1 MFVNEIGTGHET
13 IEFCRTKDQD
23 MILLADI
30 PNLTDPGLIT
40 ALVTLTVLEIILGV
54 DNIIFI
60 SIVSNKLPADQ
71 QGKART
77 IGLLLA
83 MVFRILLL
91 LTITWII
98 KLTNPV
104 FTIGFI
110 KDEGQPLGIS
120 WKDIILIAGGIFLII
135 KSTLEIHQKLEV
147 ARKPAGTI
155 APSKFMAVILQIVLV
170 DAVFSFD
177 SILTAIGL
185 VDNVWIMIAAV
196 VISMVIMIFFSGTI
210 SRFINKH
217 PSLQVLALAF
227 LIMIGMMLIAE
238 GFHQHVNKS
247 YIYTAIAFSLIV
259 ELINMRLRRNRE
271 QIELND
277 EDL

>member
-1 MFVNEIGTGHET
+1 
-13 IEFCRTKDQD
+13 
-23 MILLADI
+23 MILLMDM
-30 PNLTDPGLIT
+30 PNLTDPGVLT
-40 ALVTLTVLEIILGV
+40 ALLTLTVLEIILGV

-60 SIVSNKLPADQ
+60 SIVSNKLPQHQ

-83 MVFRILLL
+83 MVFRIILL

-98 KLTNPV
+98 KLTTPL

-110 KDEGQPLGIS
+110 KKDGVPVGIS
-120 WKDIILIAGGIFLII
+120 WKDLILLAGGIFLIF
-135 KSTLEIHQKLEV
+135 KSTLEIHHKLEV
-147 ARKPAGTI
+147 ASKPSVAK
-155 APSKFMAVILQIVLV
+155 APSAFSAVILQIVMV

-185 VDNVWIMIAAV
+185 VDNVLIMIAAV
-196 VISMVIMIFFSGTI
+196 VISMLIMIFFAGPI

-217 PSLQVLALAF
+217 ATLQILALAF
-227 LIMIGMMLIAE
+227 LIMIGMMLVAE
-238 GFHQHVNKS
+238 GFHQEINKS

-259 ELINMRLRRNRE
+259 ELINMRLRKNRSE
-271 QIELND
+271 MELNNK
-277 EDL
+277 DL

>member
-1 MFVNEIGTGHET
+1 
-13 IEFCRTKDQD
+13 

-30 PNLTDPGLIT
+30 PNLTDPGVLT
-40 ALVTLTVLEIILGV
+40 ALLTLTVLEIILGV

-60 SIVSNKLPADQ
+60 SIVSNKLPEAQ
-71 QGKART
+71 QPRARI

-98 KLTNPV
+98 QLTNPI

-110 KDEGQPLGIS
+110 KDEGQPIGIS
-120 WKDIILIAGGIFLII
+120 WKDIILLAGGVFLVF
-135 KSTLEIHQKLEV
+135 KSTLEIHHKLEI
-147 ARKPAGTI
+147 ARKPAGTV
-155 APSKFMAVILQIVLV
+155 APSAFTAVILQIVVV
-170 DAVFSFD
+170 DMIFSFD

-185 VDNVWIMIAAV
+185 ADNVWIMIAAV
-196 VISMVIMIFFSGTI
+196 VISMIIMMLFSGRI

-217 PSLQVLALAF
+217 PTLQILALAF
-227 LIMIGMMLIAE
+227 LIMIGVMLVAE
-238 GFHQHVNKS
+238 GFHQEFNKS

-271 QIELND
+271 KVDLNN
-277 EDL
+277 ESL

>member
-13 IEFCRTKDQD
+13 IEFCRTKAED

-40 ALVTLTVLEIILGV
+40 ALITLTILEIILGV

-60 SIVSNKLPADQ
+60 SIVSNKLPADR

-104 FTIGFI
+104 FTLSFI

-120 WKDIILIAGGIFLII
+120 WKDIILIAGGIFLIV

-155 APSKFMAVILQIVLV
+155 APSKFMSVILQIVLV

-227 LIMIGMMLIAE
+227 LIMIGMMLIAQ
-238 GFHQHVNKS
+238 GFHQHVSKA
-247 YIYTAIAFSLIV
+247 YIYTAIAFSMVV